1 MKALVITNSIT
12 RRDSQA
18 IEKYLNDIAK
28 YEVLT
33 PEQEL
38 DLFKRFKAG
47 DELAFGKIIRA
58 NLRFVV
64 SVAKQYQNLG
74 LSLDDLINEGNI
86 GLIKAARRFDETK
99 GFKFI
104 SYAVWWIRQSILQAI
119 ADKARKIRLPH
130 SQQSMSNKVNR
141 KREALLQELEREP
154 SLEEIAADSDFSSD
168 DIWNNM
174 LNGNYC
180 QSLDAPV
187 DDEGESSLG
196 NFLEDDNIV
205 SPDNDLA
212 VDESLRIEVQE
223 LLGSL
228 SEREALVL
236 SLFFGLGEQRSMSLQ
251 DIGEYLGI
259 SRERARQIKDRGLRK
274 LRSKVGRQK
283 LTFAMN

>member
-38 DLFKRFKAG
+38 ELFKRFKTG
-47 DELAFGKIIRA
+47 DELAFSKIIRS

-130 SQQSMSNKVNR
+130 SQQSMSAKVNR
-141 KREALLQELEREP
+141 MREALIQELEREP
-154 SLEEIAADSDFSSD
+154 SLNEIAEGSDFSED

-174 LNGNYC
+174 MNGNFC
-180 QSLDAPV
+180 QSLDAPI
-187 DDEGESSLG
+187 DDDGESSLG
-196 NFLEDDNIV
+196 NFLEDANIT

-236 SLFFGLGEQRSMSLQ
+236 SLFFGLGDSRPMSLQ

>member
-196 NFLEDDNIV
+196 NFLEDGNIV